1 MTEKFSW
8 SLKDKLRSSFLVQYS
23 YWLKRLKFNLL
34 SANFRK
40 WLNTQTIR
48 RQFADELF
56 ATICCRIVCNNLL
69 SNCLS
74 VFGHFVRLALK
85 GLTKNEHDNG
95 YFPRLLFFQ
104 RSKKSSFPM
113 IHFEELI
120 FQIPLYSC
128 GGSHFKLPNI
138 VKKNLTL
145 NKFYHME
152 TKV

>member
-1 MTEKFSW
+1 MVKHTNN
-8 SLKDKLRSSFLVQYS
+8 SS
-23 YWLKRLKFNLL
+23 
-34 SANFRK
+34 A
-40 WLNTQTIR
+40 
-48 RQFADELF
+48 
-56 ATICCRIVCNNLL
+56 ICWWTVCDNLL

-85 GLTKNEHDNG
+85 GLTRNEHDNG

-113 IHFEELI
+113 IHFEEPI
-120 FQIPLYSC
+120 FQITLYSC

-145 NKFYHME
+145 TNFTIWKPRSSSFKKKSFDWFPYDALTHLIWKVFPTGLPKFASIGFARIVL
-152 TKV
+152 KSIIV